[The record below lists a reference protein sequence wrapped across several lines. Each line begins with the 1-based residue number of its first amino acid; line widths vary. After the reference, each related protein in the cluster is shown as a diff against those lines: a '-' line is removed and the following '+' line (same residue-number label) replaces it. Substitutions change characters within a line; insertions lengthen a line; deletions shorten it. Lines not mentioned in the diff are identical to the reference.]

1 MNIQELRAGDLLFM
15 YGISDMSQAIQK
27 ATGQYSHVAI
37 YFDSMIYHAT
47 KDKGVIKQQLRE
59 FLKTKQHRIF
69 VYRYPRIK
77 AEQVQAAAEHL
88 LGRPYNHS
96 FYPDN
101 GSYYCSQYIA
111 DILPIFE
118 TIPMQ
123 FGDDKHTISEFWQ
136 QYYDE
141 LGVTVPLNQSGTNPS
156 QLAQSE
162 HLQYLGELHD

>member
-1 MNIQELRAGDLLFM
+1 MRIRDLQNGDLLFM
-15 YGISDMSQAIQK
+15 RDVSEMSQAIQK

-37 YFDSMIYHAT
+37 YFDAMLYHAT
-47 KDKGVIKQQLRE
+47 KDKGVIKQKLND
-59 FLKTKQHRIF
+59 FLENDSHAIF
-69 VYRYPRIK
+69 VYHYPDIK
-77 AEQVQAAAEHL
+77 VEQVQAAAEHL

-141 LGVTVPLNQSGTNPS
+141 LGVAVPLNQSGTNPS